1 MKRNRS
7 FTLTMALM
15 ISLISFACSLLAPDT
30 PATPT
35 ADPYIFPE
43 VTTPLKIEPDSMP
56 NGQIGVEYVS
66 EILISDNVTPINS
79 VFISDG
85 ALPAG
90 LELAFVDGEDGA
102 KISGMPVEAGTFT
115 FTIFVSCKGTMVAG
129 QTGEKEYT
137 IIVEN

>member
-1 MKRNRS
+1 
-7 FTLTMALM
+7 
-15 ISLISFACSLLAPDT
+15 
-30 PATPT
+30 
-35 ADPYIFPE
+35 
-43 VTTPLKIEPDSMP
+43 MP

-90 LELAFVDGEDGA
+90 LELVFVDGEDGA

-137 IIVEN
+137 VIVEN